1 MKKRKPKPPVAAD
14 NTGGD
19 KTEPLPNAFD
29 LWLNR
34 GLHELYD
41 SIAQEP
47 VPEELIRLIEEDR
60 SK

>member
-1 MKKRKPKPPVAAD
+1 MKKRKPKPPMAGDNNGD
-14 NTGGD
+14 NTAPPPD
-19 KTEPLPNAFD
+19 AFY

-41 SIAQEP
+41 NIAQEP
-47 VPEELIRLIEEDR
+47 VPEELLKLIEEDR